1 MAISLGD
8 GLRPGSIHDA
18 NDEAQFAELD
28 TLGEL
33 VQRACCTLFTS
44 SDQSITFAG
53 PEGTKIYDTY
63 TNIKIAEIGESKMVT
78 VRIKK
83 KVESKTLIAKKEGY
97 RPSPL
102 LLEST
107 FNPTTLWNILFWP
120 GFIVDFGTQKI
131 SKWDNTYINIDLEK
145 DPRSTQQL

>member
-1 MAISLGD
+1 MKKILLLLISCAL
-8 GLRPGSIHDA
+8 LPS
-18 NDEAQFAELD
+18 
-28 TLGEL
+28 
-33 VQRACCTLFTS
+33 CCTLFTS

-78 VRIKK
+78 VRVKK
-83 KVESKTLIAKKEGY
+83 KIESKTLLAKKEGY
-97 RPSPL
+97 RPYPL

-131 SKWDNTYINIDLEK
+131 SKWDNTYINFDLEK
-145 DPRSTQQL
+145 DPKSTQQL